1 VLLIGDVALAHDV
14 GGLLA
19 ARRLALKL
27 TVVLLNN
34 NGGGIFD
41 FLPVAGA
48 SMARAPDPHAGGSLA
63 VDGAA
68 HGADIYTEHI
78 ATPTG
83 LDFATAAALYGIPHQ
98 AVADVRDFRV
108 ALEHA
113 LAGES
118 SSIIEVRGDR
128 AANVAV
134 HGRVWEAVSRSISP

>member
-1 VLLIGDVALAHDV
+1 
-14 GGLLA
+14 
-19 ARRLALKL
+19 
-27 TVVLLNN
+27 
-34 NGGGIFD
+34 
-41 FLPVAGA
+41 
-48 SMARAPDPHAGGSLA
+48 MARAPDPHAGGSLA